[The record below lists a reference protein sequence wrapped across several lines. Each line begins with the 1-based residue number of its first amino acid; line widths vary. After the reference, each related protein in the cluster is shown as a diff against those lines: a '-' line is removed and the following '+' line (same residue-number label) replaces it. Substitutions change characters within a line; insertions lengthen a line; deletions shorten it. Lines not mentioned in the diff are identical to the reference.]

1 LIYRRSILYKQELLS
16 RSFGRYLCP
25 MRSVFRTILALGLL
39 AFAAPVAAQSS
50 GDLSSEGVQAVIDQL
65 FDGMRAGDS
74 TMVRE
79 TFHPEAR
86 LQSAFVRDGQPVLNT
101 GSVDGFVEAV
111 GSPHDEVWD
120 EKIWDVEIAVDGHLA
135 QAWMNYAFFLGETF
149 SHCGVNAFHFFH
161 DGSAWKITQITDTR
175 RREGCEVE

>member
-1 LIYRRSILYKQELLS
+1 
-16 RSFGRYLCP
+16 
-25 MRSVFRTILALGLL
+25 MRSVFCTILTLGLL
-39 AFAAPVAAQSS
+39 GLSAPVAAQSS
-50 GDLSSEGVQAVIDQL
+50 ADLSPEGVRAVIDQL

-101 GSVDGFVEAV
+101 GSADGFVEAV
-111 GSPHDEVWD
+111 GTPHDEVWD
-120 EKIWDVEIAVDGHLA
+120 EKIWDVEIAVDGQLA
-135 QAWMNYAFFLGETF
+135 QAWMNYAFYLGETF

-161 DGSAWKITQITDTR
+161 DGFAWKITQITDTR
-175 RREGCEVE
+175 RREGCEVEGSHDR